1 MDSYSIIIKPHVT
14 EKTMNL
20 IDKNNEITFVVKRD
34 ANKSQIKRAFE
45 ELYEE
50 KVARVTTHITPRGNK
65 VAFIKLVEEEMAEE
79 LEISINGIRYY
90 IKKLKKA
97 ERLIRVGSTKK
108 GHWKIDKKEKRF
120 SRQNETKNIK
130 L

>member
-20 IDKNNEITFVVKRD
+20 IDLNNELVFVVNRKS
-34 ANKSQIKRAFE
+34 NKKEIKRAFE

-50 KVARVTTHITPRGNK
+50 KVERVNTHITPKGVK

-79 LEISINGIRYY
+79 LAV
-90 IKKLKKA
+90 KLG
-97 ERLIRVGSTKK
+97 V
-108 GHWKIDKKEKRF
+108 F
-120 SRQNETKNIK
+120 
-130 L
+130 

>member
-20 IDKNNEITFVVKRD
+20 IDLNNEITFVVNRK

-50 KVARVTTHITPRGNK
+50 KVAKVNTHITPKGEK
-65 VAFIKLVEEEMAEE
+65 IAFIKLVEEEMAEE
-79 LEISINGIRYY
+79 LAVRMG
-90 IKKLKKA
+90 
-97 ERLIRVGSTKK
+97 V
-108 GHWKIDKKEKRF
+108 F
-120 SRQNETKNIK
+120 
-130 L
+130 

>member
-1 MDSYSIIIKPHVT
+1 MIQENPQ
-14 EKTMNL
+14 
-20 IDKNNEITFVVKRD
+20 IT
-34 ANKSQIKRAFE
+34 A
-45 ELYEE
+45 
-50 KVARVTTHITPRGNK
+50 
-65 VAFIKLVEEEMAEE
+65 EEMAEE

-120 SRQNETKNIK
+120 TRQNETKNIK